1 VFFLPKNDVLRNL
14 QSLKKNGVDVLL
26 LFFSQAYDGVVKDT
40 NPSKLGKSTN
50 IKYQTVANGLNYLED
65 AGILRWQGDDII
77 YPKAKKMY
85 LPGQGGYF
93 AVHDVFASEKFIKN
107 VTEVPKK
114 LALRLLA
121 TGIGSRTHKRA
132 TKGLVFKTKTLMAWA
147 GVDRFSRLIA
157 CLKSLKE
164 FFVIT
169 YYEKLDKF
177 NIKVRPKYL
186 AAIKVNKFHA
196 SLSGLFHLLKEKG
209 YYIKN
214 TDVIQDILGLMR
226 RYGKEMVEFALGEA
240 WYAWK
245 WKNVRNLGG
254 YLHSIIIYNIGQKVP
269 AFH

>member
-77 YPKAKKMY
+77 YPRASKMF

-107 VTEVPKK
+107 VNEIPKK

-121 TGIGSRTHKRA
+121 TGIGSKYHKRA
-132 TKGLVFKTKTLMAWA
+132 VTGLVFKTKKLMVWA

-196 SLSGLFHLLKEKG
+196 TLSGLHYILKQRG
-209 YYIKN
+209 YFIKDN
-214 TDVIQDILGLMR
+214 KTKQDILGLMR
-226 RYGKEMVEFALGEA
+226 RYGQKLVEHALAEA